1 MTSTPLT
8 TTDRRAHRTKGIGAL
23 AAVGALAAALLAGCG
38 GGDEDGSKTKCS
50 LNSCTVTFDRGV
62 DASASVLGVEAKL
75 VSVENSQATIRLAGQ
90 QVTIPVGQDASSGGL
105 NVAVQSI
112 TADQVVV
119 QISAN

>member
-1 MTSTPLT
+1 MTTAVLT
-8 TTDRRAHRTKGIGAL
+8 RTDRQAHRTKGVGAL
-23 AAVGALAAALLAGCG
+23 AAAGALTAALLAGCG
-38 GGDEDGSKTKCS
+38 GGDEDGTKTTCT

-90 QVTIPVGQDASSGGL
+90 QVTIPVGQDTSSGGL

-112 TADQVVV
+112 TTDQVVV
-119 QISAN
+119 SISAN